1 MNIFKKNK
9 SQSIAILVNLAIN
22 GLIIILLL
30 TIPLQDSQLDN
41 VEQDFSILL
50 QNEILDEIPLPP
62 PTLQKKSHK
71 RKKSTKESANEKLI
85 KEIDQNIENF
95 KKISPSSQSVDVHES
110 KDSVI
115 LSELKQLIKV
125 IQDVTPTDTLP
136 DDTIVKEVRTVR
148 NEVIAENNRY
158 NDRQFYVSNYRTIMS
173 LKKVFPYVIQAK
185 KVVDDLNFKLST
197 MTDNREKQRLIKK
210 TEKELFAQFEKDVRT
225 MSTSQGKLLLKL
237 IARETNQTGY
247 EIVKTYKGTLP
258 ATFWYGVG
266 LLFKEDLKMKYD
278 SVGEDAVLEKVVVKY
293 KLGKF

>member
-125 IQDVTPTDTLP
+125 IQDVTPTDTCLL
-136 DDTIVKEVRTVR
+136 
-148 NEVIAENNRY
+148 Y
-158 NDRQFYVSNYRTIMS
+158 
-173 LKKVFPYVIQAK
+173 
-185 KVVDDLNFKLST
+185 
-197 MTDNREKQRLIKK
+197 
-210 TEKELFAQFEKDVRT
+210 
-225 MSTSQGKLLLKL
+225 TSPSP
-237 IARETNQTGY
+237 RD
-247 EIVKTYKGTLP
+247 
-258 ATFWYGVG
+258 G
-266 LLFKEDLKMKYD
+266 LLSRMP
-278 SVGEDAVLEKVVVKY
+278 SSA
-293 KLGKF
+293 

>member
-9 SQSIAILVNLAIN
+9 SQSIAVLVNLLVN

-30 TIPLQDSQLDN
+30 IIPLQDSRLDN
-41 VEQDFSILL
+41 AEKDFSILL
-50 QNEILDEIPLPP
+50 QNEILEEIPLPP
-62 PTLQKKSHK
+62 PTSQKKSHY
-71 RKKSTKESANEKLI
+71 RKKSTKVSANEKQI
-85 KEIDQNIENF
+85 KEIDPNVENF
-95 KKISPSSQSVDVHES
+95 KQVSSSPQSVDVHES
-110 KDSVI
+110 KDSSTF
-115 LSELKQLIKV
+115 SELKQMMVEMQIKS
-125 IQDVTPTDTLP
+125 TTDTLP
-136 DDTIVKEVRTVR
+136 DDTIKKDIQSLHKEV
-148 NEVIAENNRY
+148 IDENNRY

-173 LKKVFPYVIQAK
+173 LKKVFPYVIQTK
-185 KVVDDLNFKLST
+185 KIVDDLNLKLST

-278 SVGEDAVLEKVVVKY
+278 SVGEDAILEKVVVKY
-293 KLGKF
+293 KQGKF